1 MYVIVVDVKTATYDL
16 LLDLISKL
24 DILFGTYFLVKMRM
38 FVLYMNSYIIFLS
51 LMIDSRCHGYRK
63 GQCRILDG

>member
-38 FVLYMNSYIIFLS
+38 FVLYMNSYIIFYILNDKFT
-51 LMIDSRCHGYRK
+51 LPWVQKRTMQDS
-63 GQCRILDG
+63 